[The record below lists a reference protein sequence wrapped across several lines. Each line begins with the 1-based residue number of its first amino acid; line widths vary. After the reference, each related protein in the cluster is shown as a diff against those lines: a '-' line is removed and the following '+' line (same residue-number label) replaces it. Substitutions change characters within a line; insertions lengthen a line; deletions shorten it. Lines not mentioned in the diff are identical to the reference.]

1 MCVPTPT
8 PHRLW
13 PGTLIEAKERGL
25 SEAHAHTG
33 YSGHL
38 ETRYVKVAF
47 TLEAGSGWLRQA
59 QAGTA
64 VPRLGHLE
72 LLSSVSLASET
83 PVEPLWSAQ
92 SYSS

>member
-1 MCVPTPT
+1 MRLPTPT

-38 ETRYVKVAF
+38 ETRYVNEAF
-47 TLEAGSGWLRQA
+47 ALEAGSGWLRQA

-64 VPRLGHLE
+64 VP
-72 LLSSVSLASET
+72 T
-83 PVEPLWSAQ
+83 PWPFRAVVFCEFGL
-92 SYSS
+92 